1 MKKIIYAIACIVISA
16 QSFAQKCKEVV
27 DPITNEKKY
36 EFVRSSDP
44 TSTASYGNF
53 RYEIVKGEATLTK
66 DFFYNGAINSVAKA
80 GSIVYFKLEDGEI
93 LTLKTVKDAAPK
105 INGGGYNQI
114 ITVYTF
120 VLSLSKSDFAKLAL
134 SDVILIRIPKVSEE
148 GYFDLEKKHIIVRK
162 SKNDLKKGAE
172 CMSAYL

>member
-1 MKKIIYAIACIVISA
+1 MKSFIYVLAGILISG
-16 QSFAQKCKEVV
+16 SSLAQKCKEVV
-27 DPITNEKKY
+27 DPITSEKKY

-66 DFFYNGAINSVAKA
+66 DFYYTGAINSVAKA

-93 LTLKTVKDAAPK
+93 LALKTVKDAAPK

-114 ITVYTF
+114 VTVYTF
-120 VLSLSKSDFAKLAL
+120 ILSLSKSDLTKLAL

-148 GYFDLEKKHIIVRK
+148 GYYDLDKKHIMVRK
-162 SKNDLKKGAE
+162 SKNDLKKGAA